1 MSFISKFGYSLYKYR
16 SIVETEGNLTLNSQ
30 GYYDARLKRIV
41 NVEKPIASRDTRVR
55 VRREKETFK
64 PITDPL
70 SKMAKVV
77 AEHKLKEEAEVS
89 SERVKNRHLLETYLY
104 SSQAHFDKTY
114 GVRHEASANN
124 VNQSA
129 HPTPAPVISSFRQ
142 WCKLMNKQ
150 EDVDAE
156 ENAIKLTQDSRPKP
170 VALPSPST
178 DLTPLE
184 IKVVSRRKA
193 PPRRSKRLKHST
205 LATPKEFNPR
215 GKGQRAVGVEK
226 KTGTYFQVG
235 DIVSMVGQDNRIYYA
250 QLRGFLTNQYCEK
263 STVITWIV
271 PTHASPPPTWGFDPD
286 TYVFAYDEETPR
298 KLDTMTFVMHAPNDY
313 FKVKQSPYPPSNP
326 QPRDSRS
333 PWGRL
338 ATAEKTDHVVRDK
351 LRTRQTS
358 YAADSMIIGIA
369 DRSYSPTTS
378 RTGLLKA
385 LTSLEQYKTFFQPV
399 QHSAAHQARLLPGQL
414 LEPGIGDGSRSTRA
428 LLLGLDKGYN
438 KVTASLD
445 HSP

>member
-1 MSFISKFGYSLYKYR
+1 
-16 SIVETEGNLTLNSQ
+16 
-30 GYYDARLKRIV
+30 
-41 NVEKPIASRDTRVR
+41 
-55 VRREKETFK
+55 
-64 PITDPL
+64 
-70 SKMAKVV
+70 MAKAV
-77 AEHKLKEEAEVS
+77 AEHKLKEAEVS

-114 GVRHEASANN
+114 GVRNEGSLTKLGDTPIVFYESDVTVLLNN
-124 VNQSA
+124 
-129 HPTPAPVISSFRQ
+129 
-142 WCKLMNKQ
+142 MM
-150 EDVDAE
+150 AE
-156 ENAIKLTQDSRPKP
+156 ENAIKITQDSRPKP
-170 VALPSPST
+170 DALPSPST

-226 KTGTYFQVG
+226 KTHLKASDAVDTPYYNENVYCNGTYFQVG

-338 ATAEKTDHVVRDK
+338 ATA
-351 LRTRQTS
+351 
-358 YAADSMIIGIA
+358 
-369 DRSYSPTTS
+369 
-378 RTGLLKA
+378 
-385 LTSLEQYKTFFQPV
+385 
-399 QHSAAHQARLLPGQL
+399 GQ
-414 LEPGIGDGSRSTRA
+414 R
-428 LLLGLDKGYN
+428 
-438 KVTASLD
+438 
-445 HSP
+445 